1 MKKEED
7 MKRKDF
13 LKAFSDLSSE
23 DQAAIREELGL
34 DPMAMC
40 KTMMQKIQ
48 GGGDPMAVC
57 KDMIEEMR
65 SKCCCTPE

>member
-1 MKKEED
+1 MNSEE
-7 MKRKDF
+7 
-13 LKAFSDLSSE
+13 LLNAFAKLSAE
-23 DQAAIREELGL
+23 DQTAVREQLSF

-57 KDMIEEMR
+57 KDMMEEMR